1 MYIVFC
7 GWFIFPFTNLLMCAR
22 RWRREGQF
30 CGGET
35 RHLRV
40 ALVGRGRPEDA
51 AKCRRMSWLQMAC
64 RHLWMII
71 TMMNNHRIITI
82 IVIILMIIT
91 VIWMIIY
98 WYYDHGMKND
108 EQSTIQWWTEGA
120 IWSYGYPYS
129 LDIPYGEHRS
139 YLELPNQM
147 IVKVKTCLTSG
158 NQDWNQGKQLE
169 LV

>member
-1 MYIVFC
+1 MYILFC
-7 GWFIFPFTNLLMCAR
+7 GWFIFPFTTNLLMCAR
-22 RWRREGQF
+22 RWRWEGQF

-108 EQSTIQWWTEGA
+108 EQSTIQWWTEVA

-129 LDIPYGEHRS
+129 LDIPEKKWGAQ
-139 YLELPNQM
+139 ELPRVTQPND
-147 IVKVKTCLTSG
+147 S
-158 NQDWNQGKQLE
+158 QGKHLFNQRKSGLKSR
-169 LV
+169 